1 MDLCAKAAFGFVIA
15 GAFDFAEAAAGDGV
29 VVFGFALEMPGEGV
43 AVEELFDAEL
53 AAAVAAGDA

>member
-1 MDLCAKAAFGFVIA
+1 MAAFGFTIA
-15 GAFDFAEAAAGDGV
+15 GALDFADAAAGDGV

-43 AVEELFDAEL
+43 ATEELFDAEL